1 VFGDGFPGMMR
12 RSRRAAHEPRGLLR
26 WAPREWPCGASTLG
40 SVFDL
45 SLQLDLS
52 IRVIVAAIL
61 GLAVGFEREI
71 HGHPAGLRTHM
82 LVASGSALFTVLSAY
97 GFRNVGGGTEL
108 SAIDPTR
115 IAAQIV
121 SGIGFL
127 GAGAILKDGIV
138 IRGLTT
144 AASLWATSAVGM
156 AAGAGEYVIA
166 AVATGTILVSLWP
179 INALAERLH
188 GTAVPETQLRLAME
202 RLESLGE
209 VSTIHVGGRL
219 EIGQISTQRL
229 GRNSY
234 RADIAIRG
242 RTQSVIA
249 GAIEAIDRL
258 EGVDII
264 GTSQND

>member
-1 VFGDGFPGMMR
+1 
-12 RSRRAAHEPRGLLR
+12 
-26 WAPREWPCGASTLG
+26 
-40 SVFDL
+40 
-45 SLQLDLS
+45 
-52 IRVIVAAIL
+52 
-61 GLAVGFEREI
+61 
-71 HGHPAGLRTHM
+71 
-82 LVASGSALFTVLSAY
+82 VLSAY
-97 GFRNVGGGTEL
+97 AFRDFTGADGNAA
-108 SAIDPTR
+108 SIDPTR

-188 GTAVPETQLRLAME
+188 GTAVPEIQLRLAME

-209 VSTIHVGGRL
+209 VSSILVGGRL

-234 RADIAIRG
+234 HADIAVRG
-242 RTQSVIA
+242 RTQAVIA
-249 GAIEAIDRL
+249 GAIEQIDRL
-258 EGVDII
+258 EGVDVIST
-264 GTSQND
+264 TSAD

>member
-1 VFGDGFPGMMR
+1 MMR
-12 RSRRAAHEPRGLLR
+12 RALPRGYAVR
-26 WAPREWPCGASTLG
+26 M
-40 SVFDL
+40 FDL
-45 SLQLDLS
+45 GLQLDLS
-52 IRVIVAAIL
+52 VRLIVAAAL

-97 GFRNVGGGTEL
+97 GFSDVQGG
-108 SAIDPTR
+108 APIDPTR

-156 AAGAGEYVIA
+156 AAGAGEYLIA

-188 GTAVPETQLRLAME
+188 GTAVAEVQLRLSME
-202 RLESLGE
+202 KLESLGK
-209 VSTIHVGGRL
+209 VTGILVGHRL

-229 GRNSY
+229 GKSSF
-234 RADIAIRG
+234 RADLAIRG
-242 RTQSVIA
+242 RTPSVVTSAIT
-249 GAIEAIDRL
+249 AIEEL
-258 EGVDII
+258 EGVDIVS
-264 GTSQND
+264 TSQAD

>member
-1 VFGDGFPGMMR
+1 
-12 RSRRAAHEPRGLLR
+12 
-26 WAPREWPCGASTLG
+26 
-40 SVFDL
+40 VFDMP
-45 SLQLDLS
+45 LQLDLS
-52 IRVIVAAIL
+52 VRLIVAAAL

-97 GFRNVGGGTEL
+97 GFSGVS
-108 SAIDPTR
+108 SAVPNSAPIDPTR

-156 AAGAGEYVIA
+156 AAGAGEYIIA
-166 AVATGTILVSLWP
+166 GVATATILVSLWP

-188 GTAVPETQLRLAME
+188 GTAAPEVQLRLSME
-202 RLESLGE
+202 RLESLGKVTGIL
-209 VSTIHVGGRL
+209 VSHRL

-229 GRNSY
+229 GKASF
-234 RADIAIRG
+234 RADLAIRG
-242 RTQSVIA
+242 RTASVIT
-249 GAIEAIDRL
+249 GAITAIDEL

-264 GTSQND
+264 STSQAD

>member
-1 VFGDGFPGMMR
+1 M
-12 RSRRAAHEPRGLLR
+12 
-26 WAPREWPCGASTLG
+26 
-40 SVFDL
+40 FDL
-45 SLQLDLS
+45 PLQLDLS
-52 IRVIVAAIL
+52 VRLIVAAAL

-97 GFRNVGGGTEL
+97 GFRDVAGVAPAT
-108 SAIDPTR
+108 AAPIDPTR

-156 AAGAGEYVIA
+156 AAGAGEYMIA

-188 GTAVPETQLRLAME
+188 GTAVAEVQLRLSME
-202 RLESLGE
+202 RLEALGE
-209 VSTIHVGGRL
+209 VTGILVGHRL

-229 GRNSY
+229 GKASY
-234 RADIAIRG
+234 RADLAIRG
-242 RTQSVIA
+242 RTPSVVTSAI
-249 GAIEAIDRL
+249 GAIDEL

-264 GTSQND
+264 STSSAD

>member
-1 VFGDGFPGMMR
+1 M
-12 RSRRAAHEPRGLLR
+12 
-26 WAPREWPCGASTLG
+26 
-40 SVFDL
+40 DL
-45 SLQLDLS
+45 ALQLDLS
-52 IRVIVAAIL
+52 VRLVVAAAL

-82 LVASGSALFTVLSAY
+82 LVAVGSGLFTVLSAY
-97 GFRNVGGGTEL
+97 GFGQGT
-108 SAIDPTR
+108 AGAPIDPTR

-166 AVATGTILVSLWP
+166 AVSTGVILVSLWP
-179 INALAERLH
+179 INMLAERLH
-188 GTAVPETQLRLAME
+188 GTTVPEVQLRLAMD
-202 RLESLGE
+202 RLEALGE
-209 VSTIHVGGRL
+209 VTGILTGHRL

-229 GRNSY
+229 GKASF
-234 RADIAIRG
+234 RADLAIRG
-242 RTQSVIA
+242 RRPSVIA
-249 GAIEAIDRL
+249 SAIGAIDEI
-258 EGVDII
+258 EGVDIVS
-264 GTSQND
+264 TSQAD